1 MFENNTADKT
11 VIEAVKKV
19 GRPKKVAVVA
29 SETEPTPK
37 KRGRPPKITLS
48 EPEPTTPKKRG
59 RPRKIT
65 LDELE
70 LGTPPKK
77 SVSVKTP
84 KTLGLEPKPKKV
96 KELTEEQIQKLKL
109 KEEKIL
115 LKEQL

>member
-1 MFENNTADKT
+1 MFENTTA
-11 VIEAVKKV
+11 ESVKKV

-29 SETEPTPK
+29 NETEPTPK
-37 KRGRPPKITLS
+37 KRGRPP
-48 EPEPTTPKKRG
+48 
-59 RPRKIT
+59 KIT

-84 KTLGLEPKPKKV
+84 KTPKTLEPRPKKV

-109 KEEKIL
+109 KEEKRL
-115 LKEQL
+115 LKE